1 MSRLKQLKYWLALP
15 AILLVYLVLK
25 GPGQNA
31 TVLVLR
37 LILLSVCYAAS
48 LTDLVEKRVP
58 NLLVAGLA
66 VAWLLVTAPLFLFD
80 PSRAAE
86 ICLSGGL
93 GLAMAA
99 AVMLAVYFVSRRGLG
114 GGDVKLM
121 SAAGLYLGYDGV
133 LTALLYGSVLSA
145 GTALALIALKKM
157 TVKDAIP
164 LVPFLYAG
172 ILLTE
177 FSR

>member
-1 MSRLKQLKYWLALP
+1 MSRLKRVKYWAALPVILLLYLAL
-15 AILLVYLVLK
+15 K
-25 GPGQNA
+25 SRGQDA
-31 TVLVLR
+31 TVLLLR
-37 LILLSVCYAAS
+37 LILLSGCYAAA
-48 LTDLVEKRVP
+48 LTDFLEKRVP
-58 NLLVAGLA
+58 NALVVGLA
-66 VAWLLVTAPLFLFD
+66 AAWLLVTAPLFLVNS
-80 PSRAAE
+80 SRAVE
-86 ICLSGGL
+86 LCLSGAAGFL
-93 GLAMAA
+93 MAMV
-99 AVMLAVYFVSRRGLG
+99 VMLVVYFVSRRGLG

-145 GTALALIALKKM
+145 GIALILIVRKKM

>member
-1 MSRLKQLKYWLALP
+1 MNRLKQLKYWLALP
-15 AILLVYLVLK
+15 VILLVYLALK

-31 TVLVLR
+31 TALLLR
-37 LILLSVCYAAS
+37 LILLSGCYAAA
-48 LTDLVEKRVP
+48 LTDFVEKRVP
-58 NLLVAGLA
+58 NALVAGLA
-66 VAWLLVTAPLFLFD
+66 AAWPLVIAPLFLVD
-80 PSRAAE
+80 SSQAVGL
-86 ICLSGGL
+86 CLSGAAGFL
-93 GLAMAA
+93 MAA
-99 AVMLAVYFVSRRGLG
+99 AVMLVVYFVSRRGLG

-145 GTALALIALKKM
+145 GTALILIARKKM